1 MRCRPLAVVCVLGA
15 LAPALA
21 QGPGAAR
28 SQGCSVTVRAG
39 ESVQAAV
46 DRAGA
51 GAVVCLEP
59 GVYVG
64 TITLES
70 RSNLTIQGAGRG
82 RSVLAPSPGRDV
94 LLVFRSR
101 DITLRDVS
109 LVFGR
114 PANAY
119 VWRSANVTFQ
129 GVEFAGGDIGVH
141 FDAGSVG
148 RVVESV
154 VHSNRG
160 DGVLSRHNSTI
171 MVERSWSVWNGGVGV
186 SSVGETA
193 NTTLTQNIVAFN
205 EGPGVFAGVTPC
217 ALLPPGQLAA
227 PACYFENLRAY
238 VGRGNLIMNANLV
251 LGNQST
257 GIVLFPGTRV
267 TMRGNNIWFN
277 QLTGMFVWAAVL
289 QSEGDAY
296 IGNEEHAVEVRAYPD
311 PLSFGKVPEP
321 FPWRPAG
328 RINNARITNQFRL
341 DERVLGGG
349 VLSQGGNL
357 AITNSLVADNAGVGV
372 SYVNGAIGQI
382 EGNRIVGNGGSAICL
397 HGAGAVNVNGN
408 VMSGNLDDRP
418 GVCRER

>member
-1 MRCRPLAVVCVLGA
+1 MRYRA
-15 LAPALA
+15 LAALCVFGGLALA
-21 QGPGAAR
+21 AVQGRGAAR
-28 SQGCSVTVRAG
+28 SQTCDVTVRPG

-46 DRAGA
+46 GRVGS

-64 TITLES
+64 TVTLES
-70 RSNLTIQGAGRG
+70 RSDLTIQGAGRG
-82 RSVLAPSPGRDV
+82 RSILVPSPGRDV
-94 LLVFRSR
+94 LLIFRSR
-101 DITLRDVS
+101 GITVRDVS

-119 VWRSANVTFQ
+119 VWRSVDVIFEN
-129 GVEFAGGDIGVH
+129 VEFAGGEIGAH
-141 FDAGSVG
+141 YDAGSVG
-148 RVVESV
+148 RIADSV
-154 VHSNRG
+154 AHSNRG
-160 DGVLSRHNSTI
+160 DGILSRNNSTLT
-171 MVERSWSVWNGGVGV
+171 VERSWSVWNGGVGV

-193 NTTLTQNIVAFN
+193 NTTLAQNVIAFN

-227 PACYFENLRAY
+227 PACYFEDLQAY

-257 GIVLFPGTRV
+257 GLVLFPGTRV

-277 QLTGMFVWAAVL
+277 QLTGVFVWAAIL
-289 QSEGDAY
+289 QSEGDAFV
-296 IGNEEHAVEVRAYPD
+296 GNEEHAVEVRAYPD
-311 PLSFGKVPEP
+311 PLSFGKAPAP

-341 DERVLGGG
+341 DERILGGG

-357 AITNSLVADNAGVGV
+357 SVTNSLIADNAGIGV
-372 SYVNGAIGQI
+372 SYVNGAIGSI
-382 EGNRIVGNGGSAICL
+382 EANRITGNGGSAICL
-397 HGAGAVNVNGN
+397 HNAGAVTVSGN
-408 VMSGNLDDRP
+408 VTSGNLDDRP